1 MAAGEFY
8 PAAITFI
15 NTVYLQAYPGFRMA
29 VSGLEIT
36 LPGLLI
42 SLGEIGSIR
51 RRQVLDNFIR
61 FQIFLSNHKRLY
73 KHTGSFRLK

>member
-42 SLGEIGSIR
+42 SLGEIGSTGK
-51 RRQVLDNFIR
+51 DK
-61 FQIFLSNHKRLY
+61 FLTTS
-73 KHTGSFRLK
+73 SAFRYFCRTISDFTNTRAPLG